1 MRACVFH
8 LDIRN
13 PSRMEVGI
21 DTSSS
26 PATIRTEA
34 LSNDPKRF
42 HPRGLRG
49 AIFGLLT
56 SRKTGIVVSIKPAAG
71 GLRRSCTWLVL
82 RRAVCIV
89 AMREHGDA
97 PL

>member
-26 PATIRTEA
+26 PATMRTDA

-42 HPRGLRG
+42 QLGLRG
-49 AIFGLLT
+49 VIFGLLT
-56 SRKTGIVVSIKPAAG
+56 SRKTGIVGSIKPAIG
-71 GLRRSCTWLVL
+71 RLRSSCTWLVL
-82 RRAVCIV
+82 RRAVCLV